1 MPFKWK
7 KTLPTTCALK
17 ATPFAAELERKV
29 RCLPERE
36 IGPPSREILIQT
48 ISNNS
53 LRKTPRE
60 KNYAIQHR
68 NNPRRHRDPLRL
80 GDLRDRRAAGAG
92 RSYPSCA
99 GDYFRR
105 KHISP
110 CLVQIAAAVSARGYN
125 CSRAT
130 SGSSFKLP

>member
-1 MPFKWK
+1 M
-7 KTLPTTCALK
+7 
-17 ATPFAAELERKV
+17 PFAAELERKV
-29 RCLPERE
+29 RCHPERE
-36 IGPPSREILIQT
+36 IDPVQEILLQT
-48 ISNNS
+48 NSNDS

-68 NNPRRHRDPLRL
+68 NNPRRHRDPVRP
-80 GDLRDRRAAGAG
+80 GDLHHRRAASAG

-105 KHISP
+105 KHVSP
-110 CLVQIAAAVSARGYN
+110 RLVQIAAAVSARGYN

-130 SGSSFKLP
+130 SGSSFKLPRT